1 MFRFLE
7 NLVDPYQPYAEQDA
21 PPTRLWPFLRD
32 YIRPFKGIFAV
43 TALFSVGNAVLD
55 VGMIWYLS
63 RLVDL
68 MTGQTPQAF
77 LANHWGEILTA
88 ALIILFVRPLV
99 AGGSVGLLHNTI
111 LTNFGTMMRC
121 LRRCHL
127 YRCASDAG

>member
-7 NLVDPYQPYAEQDA
+7 NLVDPYQSYVEQDA
-21 PPTRLWPFLRD
+21 PPRRLWPFLKD
-32 YIRPFKGIFAV
+32 YIRPFKAIFAV

-68 MTGQTPQAF
+68 MTNQTPQDF
-77 LANHWGEILTA
+77 LANHWTEIMIA
-88 ALIILFVRPLV
+88 ALVILIVRPLV

-111 LTNFGTMMRC
+111 LTN
-121 LRRCHL
+121 
-127 YRCASDAG
+127 

>member
-7 NLVDPYQPYAEQDA
+7 NLVDPYQTYVEQDV
-21 PPTRLWPFLRD
+21 PPTRLWPFLKD

-77 LANHWGEILTA
+77 LENHWTEILIA
-88 ALIILFVRPLV
+88 ALVILIVSAHHPM
-99 AGGSVGLLHNTI
+99 APQGPDGMTGSASLYAPPCGRGLHSSIKKPI
-111 LTNFGTMMRC
+111 L
-121 LRRCHL
+121 
-127 YRCASDAG
+127 